1 MATRTASDNSLVE
14 GVKNSL
20 ILSALENGDAL
31 TEASLCKRLKVS
43 RGAIRDA
50 LAQLEGQGLIER
62 RKKKGTS
69 LRTPTLKEIVDFW
82 DIRSA
87 LEGVAARLAASKIQ
101 PRDIERLSQLIAK
114 REDAAKRGDAK
125 AVDQYDIDFHQT
137 IIDVADNGCVRD
149 IVRNM
154 HLYDRIFRYPA
165 SPYSAYDENQ
175 DYSHAAI
182 VAALASGDPDK
193 AEDLIKR
200 HIQAAKKCRVEAL
213 IGKVNLFE

>member
-1 MATRTASDNSLVE
+1 MATRTVSNNSLVE

-20 ILSALENGDAL
+20 ILSALESGDAM
-31 TEASLCKRLKVS
+31 TEASLCKRLKV
-43 RGAIRDA
+43 
-50 LAQLEGQGLIER
+50 
-62 RKKKGTS
+62 
-69 LRTPTLKEIVDFW
+69 
-82 DIRSA
+82 IRSA

-101 PRDIERLSQLIAK
+101 PKDLERLAQLVSK
-114 REDAAKRGDAK
+114 RDDAAKQGNPK

-165 SPYSAYDENQ
+165 SPYSVYDEHQ

-182 VAALASGDPDK
+182 IAALASGDPDK